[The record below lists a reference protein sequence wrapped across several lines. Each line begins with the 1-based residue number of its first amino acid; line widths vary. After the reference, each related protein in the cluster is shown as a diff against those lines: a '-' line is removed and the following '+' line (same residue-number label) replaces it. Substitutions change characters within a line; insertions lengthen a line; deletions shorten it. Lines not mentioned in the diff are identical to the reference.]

1 MARNRFFDKIVLIF
15 SVYFLTCNDKSVTNS
30 SFVVVE
36 LDTAITTIGEP
47 VKYSFLVQK
56 PENKIIKTN
65 KLDLKN
71 SIEIDS
77 LGFENNDNFI
87 KKTFQV
93 TFWDTG
99 QFILPSLEIEVMTE
113 DSIFE
118 YSLSSDSL
126 SVEVI
131 SVKSK
136 IPSLDSISNGELLPI
151 RDPVQIKIFPL
162 FIIVSI
168 LILIIISLLI
178 VKVWRSRSLLSEKEN
193 NNQRIFQDP
202 ISFSLDKINTLE
214 KDIHLKSDFKDLY
227 VRISAI
233 IRNFIENYYYVKALE
248 MTTKEIKDSKSM
260 IDLSEKNFK
269 DLLSILKF
277 SDMAKYAK
285 KKKDL
290 DFIKKDLVTIRNIL
304 KSIKESNNIS

>member
-15 SVYFLTCNDKSVTNS
+15 SVYFLTCNDKSETNS
-30 SFVVVE
+30 SFVIVE

-47 VKYSFLVQK
+47 VKYSFLIQK
-56 PENKIIKTN
+56 PENKIIKTK
-65 KLDLKN
+65 KLVLKN
-71 SIEIDS
+71 SYEIDS
-77 LGFENNDNFI
+77 LSFEDIDNFI
-87 KKTFQV
+87 KKTFHV

-99 QFILPSLEIEVMTE
+99 QFTLPSLEIEVMSD

-118 YSLSSDSL
+118 YSFTSDSL

-214 KDIHLKSDFKDLY
+214 KDIHLKSDFKDIY

>member
-15 SVYFLTCNDKSVTNS
+15 SVYFSTCNDKSETNS
-30 SFVVVE
+30 SFVIVE

-47 VKYSFLVQK
+47 VKYSFLIPK
-56 PENKIIKTN
+56 PENKIIKTK
-65 KLDLKN
+65 KLVLKN
-71 SIEIDS
+71 SYEIDS
-77 LGFENNDNFI
+77 LAFENNYNFI

-99 QFILPSLEIEVMTE
+99 QFILPSLEIEVMSD

-118 YSLSSDSL
+118 NSFTSDSL

-136 IPSLDSISNGELLPI
+136 IPSLESISNGELLPI
-151 RDPVQIKIFPL
+151 RDPVQINIFPF
-162 FIIVSI
+162 FIIFSI
-168 LILIIISLLI
+168 LLLIIISLLI
-178 VKVWRSRSLLSEKEN
+178 AKVWRSRSSLLEKEN
-193 NNQRIFQDP
+193 NNQLTFQDP

-214 KDIHLKSDFKDLY
+214 KDIHLKSDFKDIY

-233 IRNFIENYYYVKALE
+233 IRNFMENYNYVKALE
-248 MTTKEIKDSKSM
+248 MTTKEIKDNKS
-260 IDLSEKNFK
+260 IFNLNEKNFTE
-269 DLLSILKF
+269 LLTILKF

-290 DFIKKDLVTIRNIL
+290 DFIKKDLVTIRNVL

>member
-15 SVYFLTCNDKSVTNS
+15 SVYFLTCSDKSVTNS

-151 RDPVQIKIFPL
+151 KDPVQIKIIPF
-162 FIIVSI
+162 FIIISI
-168 LILIIISLLI
+168 LLLIIISLLI
-178 VKVWRSRSLLSEKEN
+178 AKVWRSRSLLSEKEN

>member
-1 MARNRFFDKIVLIF
+1 MARNRFFDKIIPIF
-15 SVYFLTCNDKSVTNS
+15 SVYFFTCNDKSETNS
-30 SFVVVE
+30 SFVVAE

-47 VKYSFLVQK
+47 VKYSFLIQK

-71 SIEIDS
+71 SYEIDS

-99 QFILPSLEIEVMTE
+99 QFILPSLEIEVMSD

-118 YSLSSDSL
+118 YSFTSDSL

-151 RDPVQIKIFPL
+151 RDPVQIKIFPF

-214 KDIHLKSDFKDLY
+214 KDIHLKSDFKDIY
-227 VRISAI
+227 VKISAI
-233 IRNFIENYYYVKALE
+233 IRNFMENYYYVKALE
-248 MTTKEIKDSKSM
+248 MTTKEINDNKS
-260 IDLSEKNFK
+260 LFNLNEKNFT
-269 DLLSILKF
+269 DLLNILKF

>member
-1 MARNRFFDKIVLIF
+1 MAKNRFFAKIVPIF
-15 SVYFLTCNDKSVTNS
+15 SVHFFTCNDISETNS

-65 KLDLKN
+65 KLDSQN
-71 SIEIDS
+71 SYEIDS

>member
-15 SVYFLTCNDKSVTNS
+15 SVYFLTCNDKSETNS
-30 SFVVVE
+30 SFVIAE

-47 VKYSFLVQK
+47 VKYSFLIQK
-56 PENKIIKTN
+56 PENKIIKTK
-65 KLDLKN
+65 KLVSKN
-71 SIEIDS
+71 SYEIDS

-99 QFILPSLEIEVMTE
+99 QFTLPGLEIEVMSD

-118 YSLSSDSL
+118 YSFTSDSL

-151 RDPVQIKIFPL
+151 RDPVQIKIFPF

-168 LILIIISLLI
+168 LLLIIISLLI

-193 NNQRIFQDP
+193 NNHQTFQDP
-202 ISFSLDKINTLE
+202 ISFSLDKLNALE
-214 KDIHLKSDFKDLY
+214 KDIHLKSDFKDIY
-227 VRISAI
+227 VKISAI
-233 IRNFIENYYYVKALE
+233 IRNFMENYYYVKALE
-248 MTTKEIKDSKSM
+248 MTTKEINDNKS
-260 IDLSEKNFK
+260 LFNLNEKT
-269 DLLSILKF
+269 LQSC
-277 SDMAKYAK
+277 
-285 KKKDL
+285 
-290 DFIKKDLVTIRNIL
+290 
-304 KSIKESNNIS
+304 

>member
-15 SVYFLTCNDKSVTNS
+15 SVYFFTCNDKSETNS
-30 SFVVVE
+30 SFVVAE
-36 LDTAITTIGEP
+36 LDTTITTIGEP
-47 VKYSFLVQK
+47 VKYFFLIQK

-65 KLDLKN
+65 KLDSQN
-71 SIEIDS
+71 SYEIDS

-99 QFILPSLEIEVMTE
+99 QFILPGLEIEVMSN

-118 YSLSSDSL
+118 YSFFSDSL

-136 IPSLDSISNGELLPI
+136 IPSLVSISNGELLPI
-151 RDPVQIKIFPL
+151 KDPVQIKIIPF

-168 LILIIISLLI
+168 FLLIIISLLI
-178 VKVWRSRSLLSEKEN
+178 AKVWRSRSLLSEKEN
-193 NNQRIFQDP
+193 NNQRTFPDP

-214 KDIHLKSDFKDLY
+214 KDIHLKSDFKDIY
-227 VRISAI
+227 VRISVI
-233 IRNFIENYYYVKALE
+233 IRNFMENYYYVKALE
-248 MTTKEIKDSKSM
+248 MTTKEINDNKS
-260 IDLSEKNFK
+260 LFNLNEKNFHRVVDHFEIFRYGK
-269 DLLSILKF
+269 ICQKEKRFRFYKKRF
-277 SDMAKYAK
+277 SY
-285 KKKDL
+285 
-290 DFIKKDLVTIRNIL
+290 N
-304 KSIKESNNIS
+304 

>member
-15 SVYFLTCNDKSVTNS
+15 SVYFLTCNDKPVTNS

>member
-15 SVYFLTCNDKSVTNS
+15 SVYFLTCSDKSVTNS

>member
-15 SVYFLTCNDKSVTNS
+15 SVYFLTCNDKSETNS
-30 SFVVVE
+30 SFVIAE

-47 VKYSFLVQK
+47 VKYSFLIQK

-65 KLDLKN
+65 KLVSKN
-71 SIEIDS
+71 SYEIDS

-99 QFILPSLEIEVMTE
+99 QFILPSLEIEVMSD

-118 YSLSSDSL
+118 YSFTSDSL

-151 RDPVQIKIFPL
+151 RDPVQIEIFPF

-178 VKVWRSRSLLSEKEN
+178 AKVWRSRSLLSEKEN
-193 NNQRIFQDP
+193 NNHQTFPDP
-202 ISFSLDKINTLE
+202 ISF
-214 KDIHLKSDFKDLY
+214 F
-227 VRISAI
+227 
-233 IRNFIENYYYVKALE
+233 
-248 MTTKEIKDSKSM
+248 
-260 IDLSEKNFK
+260 
-269 DLLSILKF
+269 
-277 SDMAKYAK
+277 
-285 KKKDL
+285 
-290 DFIKKDLVTIRNIL
+290 
-304 KSIKESNNIS
+304 

>member
-15 SVYFLTCNDKSVTNS
+15 SVYFLTCSDKSVTNS

-214 KDIHLKSDFKDLY
+214 KDIHLKSDFKDIY
-227 VRISAI
+227 VKISVI
-233 IRNFIENYYYVKALE
+233 IRNFFENYYYVKALE
-248 MTTKEIKDSKSM
+248 MTTKEINDNKS
-260 IDLSEKNFK
+260 LFNLNEKNFTE
-269 DLLSILKF
+269 LLTILKF
-277 SDMAKYAK
+277 SDMVKYAK

-290 DFIKKDLVTIRNIL
+290 DFIKKDLVIIRNIL
-304 KSIKESNNIS
+304 KSLKESNYIS

>member
-1 MARNRFFDKIVLIF
+1 MARNRFFDKIGLIF
-15 SVYFLTCNDKSVTNS
+15 SVYFLTCNDKSETNS
-30 SFVVVE
+30 SFVIAE

-47 VKYSFLVQK
+47 VKYSFLIQK
-56 PENKIIKTN
+56 PENKIIKTK
-65 KLDLKN
+65 KLVLKN
-71 SIEIDS
+71 SYEIDS

-99 QFILPSLEIEVMTE
+99 QFALPSLEIEVMSN
-113 DSIFE
+113 DSISE
-118 YSLSSDSL
+118 YSFSTDSL
-126 SVEVI
+126 FVEVI

-136 IPSLDSISNGELLPI
+136 IPSLESISSGELLPI
-151 RDPVQIKIFPL
+151 RDPVRIKTFPF

-178 VKVWRSRSLLSEKEN
+178 VKVWSTRLLLSEEEN
-193 NNQRIFQDP
+193 NNYQIFQDP
-202 ISFSLDKINTLE
+202 ISSSLDKINTLE
-214 KDIHLKSDFKDLY
+214 KDIHLKTDFKDIY
-227 VRISAI
+227 VRISLI
-233 IRNFIENYYYVKALE
+233 IRNFMENHYYVKALE
-248 MTTKEIKDSKSM
+248 MTTKEINDNKS
-260 IDLSEKNFK
+260 IFNLNENNFK
-269 DLLSILKF
+269 ELLTILKF
-277 SDMAKYAK
+277 SDLAKYAK

>member
-15 SVYFLTCNDKSVTNS
+15 SVYFLTCNDKSETNS
-30 SFVVVE
+30 SFVIVE

-47 VKYSFLVQK
+47 VKYSFLIQK
-56 PENKIIKTN
+56 PENKIIKTK
-65 KLDLKN
+65 KLVLKN
-71 SIEIDS
+71 SYEIDS
-77 LGFENNDNFI
+77 LSFEDIDNFI

-99 QFILPSLEIEVMTE
+99 QFTLPGLEIEVMSD

-118 YSLSSDSL
+118 YSFTSDSL

-151 RDPVQIKIFPL
+151 KDPVQIKIIPF
-162 FIIVSI
+162 FIIISI
-168 LILIIISLLI
+168 LLLIIISLLI
-178 VKVWRSRSLLSEKEN
+178 AKVWRLRSLLSEKEN
-193 NNQRIFQDP
+193 NNQRTFPDP

-214 KDIHLKSDFKDLY
+214 KDIYLKSDFKDIY
-227 VRISAI
+227 VRISLI
-233 IRNFIENYYYVKALE
+233 IRNFMENYYYVKALE
-248 MTTKEIKDSKSM
+248 MTTKEINYNKS
-260 IDLSEKNFK
+260 LFNLNEKNFT
-269 DLLSILKF
+269 DLLTILKF
-277 SDMAKYAK
+277 SDMVKYAK
-285 KKKDL
+285 KKKDIE
-290 DFIKKDLVTIRNIL
+290 FIKKDLAIIRNIL